1 MTAHS
6 ADRSAPPAA
15 ADPPAAGSEAPRR
28 ADRRTAMRVAAA
40 LLVLV
45 AAVLPVVLPALT
57 GLLVIAGIF
66 FVVMLGLNLLMGHA
80 GQVSLGQTLFMA
92 IGGYG
97 AGLLALRLHWPT
109 TIAAVAMAAVS
120 ALVALVLGRL
130 FLRLRG
136 YYFALATLGLAV
148 MTQSLSEAWSGLT
161 GGPSGLVAIPS
172 LQIGGQPI
180 FTDQAN
186 YYLLLV
192 VGVVGA
198 LFVANVARSQTGRA
212 LSAVGSDPGAAA
224 MLGIDAA
231 RYKTTAFVVAAVFAS
246 LGGSL
251 YAFYLRFISPD
262 VINVPVAF
270 SIVIMVALGGSR
282 TLAGPLLGALLLQ
295 GLPIAGQ
302 SFALWE
308 PLAAG
313 VLLILVMTYLPRG
326 IWGGISE
333 VLRRLGTRRSEAAR

>member
-6 ADRSAPPAA
+6 TDRPAGAAVAEQAPVAGGADHRGGRPTTRWA
-15 ADPPAAGSEAPRR
+15 
-28 ADRRTAMRVAAA
+28 AAA

-66 FVVMLGLNLLMGHA
+66 FVVVLGLPLLMGHA

-97 AGLLALRLHWPT
+97 AGLLALRAHWPT
-109 TIAAVAMAAVS
+109 TLSAIAMAVVS

-148 MTQSLSEAWSGLT
+148 MTQSLSEAWSGVT
-161 GGPSGLVAIPS
+161 AGPSGLVAIPS
-172 LQIGGQPI
+172 LQIAGRTI

-192 VGVVGA
+192 VGLLGA
-198 LFVANVARSQTGRA
+198 AFVANVQRSQTGRA
-212 LSAVGSDPGAAA
+212 LLAVGADPGAAA
-224 MLGIDAA
+224 MLGINAA
-231 RYKTTAFVVAAVFAS
+231 RYRTTAFVVAAVFAS

-251 YAFYLRFISPD
+251 YAFYLRFFSPD
-262 VINVPVAF
+262 MISVPVAF

-282 TLAGPLLGALLLQ
+282 TLAGPLLGALVLQ

-326 IWGGISE
+326 MWGSLTE
-333 VLRRLGTRRSEAAR
+333 ALRRAAARRSEGR